1 MTLSAHDIDRD
12 SVSVIMF
19 QEVLWHSAS
28 YDGAWVR
35 GVSAG
40 GCGAPPK
47 QGQWGE
53 LLRAARSIL
62 RHSW

>member
-1 MTLSAHDIDRD
+1 M
-12 SVSVIMF
+12 SVIMF

-53 LLRAARSIL
+53 LLGAYWDTRGD
-62 RHSW
+62 